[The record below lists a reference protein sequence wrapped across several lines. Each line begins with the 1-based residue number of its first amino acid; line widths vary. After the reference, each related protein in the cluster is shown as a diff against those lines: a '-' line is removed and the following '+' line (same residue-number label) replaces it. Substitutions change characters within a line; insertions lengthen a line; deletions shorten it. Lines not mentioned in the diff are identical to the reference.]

1 MALAPVVAPTQL
13 RATAVLVRG
22 VASASAMAQA
32 LAAAWVRVAVEV
44 PAPWGSPARAMS
56 QALVSAPVRAAQAVS
71 DLALAPATVPVSVL
85 AQAQLALARVPAAA
99 LALPVAPDRKAAQVA
114 QAVGADRVQAPS
126 VPVNLA
132 TTKLCTY
139 FACCRASENPPPAKR
154 EAA

>member
-1 MALAPVVAPTQL
+1 
-13 RATAVLVRG
+13 
-22 VASASAMAQA
+22 MAQA

-44 PAPWGSPARAMS
+44 QAPWASPAQAMS
-56 QALVSAPVRAAQAVS
+56 QALVSAQVRAVQAVS
-71 DLALAPATVPVSVL
+71 DLALAPAQATVPVSVL

-99 LALPVAPDRKAAQVA
+99 LALPVAHDRKAAQVA

-154 EAA
+154 EAG